1 MRTSNRRKVQKEPMD
16 QIIEDNLGETSQLS
30 EGTEIQHFSP
40 SPLVHTFCPSPVV
53 YTPLEEEEK
62 VKQNIIQGS
71 SGVDMLNFNA
81 ENEQNMKN
89 SSLTGYIYQDT
100 GENAVGH

>member
-1 MRTSNRRKVQKEPMD
+1 
-16 QIIEDNLGETSQLS
+16 
-30 EGTEIQHFSP
+30 
-40 SPLVHTFCPSPVV
+40 VV